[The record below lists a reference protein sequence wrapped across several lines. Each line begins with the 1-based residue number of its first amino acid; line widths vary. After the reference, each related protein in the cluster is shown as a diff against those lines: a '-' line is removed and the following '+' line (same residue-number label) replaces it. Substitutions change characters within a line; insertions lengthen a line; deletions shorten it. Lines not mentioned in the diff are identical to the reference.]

1 MAESLL
7 SLLVVITRDFPL
19 FGIFATNLAQKWP
32 LRKSTDEVPTLY
44 KEIRCDFNETYL
56 HFKEKQFQKI
66 AFLHLGMYMFD
77 VG

>member
-19 FGIFATNLAQKWP
+19 FGIFATNLAQKRQ

-44 KEIRCDFNETYL
+44 IEIRCDFNETDL
-56 HFKEKQFQKI
+56 LLKKNGFIK
-66 AFLHLGMYMFD
+66 LLSCLLD
-77 VG
+77 V